1 MASLT
6 VMHLVESGEGVR
18 LNRKNYMRPWSRQRK
33 SKSEKMMMSK
43 RTRRKRRKRTGARKK
58 QDEKR
63 NRRQWKKEGHLKK

>member
-6 VMHLVESGEGVR
+6 VMHLVESGGGVR
-18 LNRKNYMRPWSRQRK
+18 LNRDKYMRPWSRQRK

-43 RTRRKRRKRTGARKK
+43 RTRRKRRRRTGARKK

-63 NRRQWKKEGHLKK
+63 NRRQWKKEGHLEE